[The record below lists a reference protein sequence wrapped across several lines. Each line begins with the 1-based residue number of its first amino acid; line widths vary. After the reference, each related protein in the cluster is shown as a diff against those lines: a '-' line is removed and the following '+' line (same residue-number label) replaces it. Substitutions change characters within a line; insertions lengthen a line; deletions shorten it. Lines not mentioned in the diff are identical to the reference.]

1 MFLSLRGNHVMA
13 IRFLVLIDPEAGTI
27 PPFLEQILRRN
38 TGVKLLYGCTG
49 RPGVEGIVLF
59 EAPSRT
65 AAELFAKD
73 LGNKTGTTAQ
83 LLTLTA
89 FFSAKSEWA

>member
-1 MFLSLRGNHVMA
+1 MA
-13 IRFLVLIDPEAGTI
+13 ILFLALIDPKAGMI
-27 PPFLEQILRRN
+27 PPTLEQTRRRN
-38 TGVKLLYGCTG
+38 TGVKLLYGRTG

-73 LGNKTGTTAQ
+73 LGNKTGAAAQ

-89 FFSAKSEWA
+89 FSSAKSEWA

>member
-1 MFLSLRGNHVMA
+1 MA
-13 IRFLVLIDPEAGTI
+13 IRFLVLIDPKASTL
-27 PPFLEQILRRN
+27 PHFLEQTSRRN
-38 TGVKLLYGCTG
+38 TGVKLLYGYTG
-49 RPGVEGIVLF
+49 RSGVEGIVLF

-73 LGNKTGTTAQ
+73 LGNKTGTTTQ

-89 FFSAKSEWA
+89 FSSAKGEWA